1 MLYIHIYVLY
11 QQCTIKAHEFILHV
25 KSIRVI
31 NNITQ
36 KGISYVFNKKL
47 KKMKLVNMH
56 VRAMIII
63 INVRAT
69 KVELFL
75 V

>member
-1 MLYIHIYVLY
+1 MLYY
-11 QQCTIKAHEFILHV
+11 QYTIKADEFILHV
-25 KSIRVI
+25 KTIRVI

-36 KGISYVFNKKL
+36 KGISHVFNKKF

-69 KVELFL
+69 KLELSII
-75 V
+75 

>member
-1 MLYIHIYVLY
+1 MLYY
-11 QQCTIKAHEFILHV
+11 QYTIKADEFILDV
-25 KSIRVI
+25 KTIRVI

-36 KGISYVFNKKL
+36 KGISHVFNKKF

-69 KVELFL
+69 KLELSI